1 MSSGGL
7 LCFLDMYIYVVRSVS
22 EKKQNLIKEFSLYD
36 LCLTLMTRSVIMWF
50 VLVPAAAVVVVVM
63 TISVMSLW
71 LMLLQQ
77 FKGRFHI
84 RMSSVGCSKPDPGY
98 LAYSPQVTWSWW

>member
-36 LCLTLMTRSVIMWF
+36 LCLTLMTRSVIM
-50 VLVPAAAVVVVVM
+50 
-63 TISVMSLW
+63 
-71 LMLLQQ
+71 
-77 FKGRFHI
+77 
-84 RMSSVGCSKPDPGY
+84 
-98 LAYSPQVTWSWW
+98 